1 MSGGFSQELKIIA
14 RAYNQAKSGLDDTAR
29 SVREVGRAASE
40 TTAASTRL
48 NQAFGAAVLQ
58 ANQYRQSASGL
69 YVPLSQVAEA
79 EAKVEQQAKRTGQEV
94 DRSTKT
100 LRDHKDQTQSAGD
113 ALQSF
118 YQTLGALGLLRGFQ
132 VALQGVISTYRQF
145 NAEITQASL
154 IAEDYTGT
162 LQRQALAA
170 TDGIY
175 GPRELAGVYRDL
187 GAAGLTANQVLAAT
201 PPVLDFA
208 TAAMIEQADAA
219 QAVIAATSSFRIP
232 FSQAGRIADAFA
244 EAMNRTT
251 LGGRDLVLA
260 LASVGP
266 VAGLAGQGL
275 GQTLAAVAALRNAG
289 ARAEDAATSVRS
301 AMLHLTA
308 PTEEAAGMMKDL
320 GIEIFDAQGQ
330 MKQWSDI
337 VAEFERALAPYNQQ
351 TRNMILT
358 TILQS
363 DGIRAMAA
371 SMQMGSGQVGQLAAD
386 LESAE
391 GSAGRMADAMG
402 NTLDGAIR
410 RVAGNA
416 QRAGIVIGGDL
427 GPALTSVV
435 GFVDLLVNGFVHLDD
450 ETRRLLERI
459 LGGAGLVIALASVAR
474 VLQVLGPGF
483 STLFGWLQKIGPA
496 ATTAAAATETAAAAG
511 KAASLS
517 LGSMLGILGLV
528 AALAGVA
535 YGAWRTYKAGEEQAT
550 LAGVDHATALRD
562 QAERLRELKD
572 ELTVLASKTTP
583 TADEQARLKQI
594 TGELVKLA
602 PEAATGID
610 LMAGRVRNLGDVLAG
625 TNTAMERMMRQSQ
638 DLASAGAA
646 VAASRLPRLEG
657 EKTDVDAQ
665 LRRLTAAASGGPDA
679 LKRFYYGDPASIAAT
694 LAPYVSEADAA
705 AAAAQQL
712 ASISATEVT
721 KRAESELSELIEKS
735 AALAEEIARLQAIQQ
750 TAAGIV
756 DPHAEALRI
765 MRQMESRPGTSG
777 AGTGGGDQSLPPGG
791 GGPAWL
797 TTWKDQLQAMLAT
810 LDPAGVAVAR
820 LGGELDILGAKQTVY
835 LGLVRDGK
843 GGVEALVGAEKAR
856 IDTITNLT
864 AHQDALHQSSEA
876 ARAMLPRLAAEQKNL
891 DARLAAGAITSH
903 DHAEASETLRK
914 QVEQLTG
921 SLYQNSAAWWRDEQ
935 AILSAKDAAGQ
946 AGRMLEEAQQRIRD
960 AVYQSATGTM
970 RHEVAMKRLSV
981 DQQIK
986 LYRQMLGEMNL
997 TTEQANAIQEQLVSL
1012 FGDKLRQEFDRLADA
1027 YQDALDDVDA
1037 SLERILTKVEA
1048 DLAKKL
1054 GPLKEQL
1061 RGLDDEGRST
1071 DRTRAAEDHG
1081 KKLADLQKQR
1091 RYHELRSGAEHK
1103 KALGEIDQQIAD
1115 ESRRWQQQQDDWSRD
1130 DQRRAIEEKIQA
1142 AEDGAEQERKQAQE
1156 DAKQQRADLKDHYDK
1171 AKGIAEQ
1178 GILDTLAALAATDP
1192 QWFTTGKGMIDAL
1205 IAGLQSGDF
1214 SGVLSQINGIKAA
1227 ADAAAAAAQALVNS
1241 AGQQTFQPPPS
1252 PRGGGGPGGSMRAYA
1267 SGAWEIPST
1276 EVALLH
1282 PGETVL
1288 PAHAA
1293 QAFRDFAP
1301 SIGNLSSFLHE
1312 MRAGLDRLASAIQE
1326 RPVGE
1331 IRVYGAETAILEDDV
1346 DVDMLSRGVA
1356 RNLDRA
1362 RGAKK

>member
-1 MSGGFSQELKIIA
+1 MSGFSQELKIIT
-14 RAYNQAKSGLDDTAR
+14 RAYNQAKAGLDDTAR
-29 SVREVGRAASE
+29 GVGQVGRAADQ
-40 TTAASTRL
+40 TTAASQRL
-48 NQAFGAAVLQ
+48 NQAFAQAVVQ

-145 NAEITQASL
+145 NAEITQAGL

-371 SMQMGSGQVGQLAAD
+371 SMQMGSGQVGQLAVD

-410 RVAGNA
+410 RVTGNA
-416 QRAGIVIGGDL
+416 QRASIVLGGDVR
-427 GPALTSVV
+427 PALTSVV

-450 ETRRLLERI
+450 ETRHVLERI

-483 STLFGWLQKIGPA
+483 STLFGWLGRVGPA
-496 ATTAAAATETAAAAG
+496 LTTVSIAG
-511 KAASLS
+511 KATAIS
-517 LGSMLGILGLV
+517 LGSVLGVLGLV
-528 AALAGVA
+528 AAAAGLA
-535 YGAWRTYKAGEEQAT
+535 YGAWQTYKAGQEQAT

-562 QAERLRELKD
+562 QAGRLRELTD
-572 ELTVLASKTTP
+572 ELSTLASKTSP

-594 TGELVKLA
+594 TGEIVKLA

-610 LMAGRVRNLGDVLAG
+610 LMAGRVTHLGSVLEG
-625 TNTAMERMMRQSQ
+625 TNAAMQRLMQQSH
-638 DLASAGAA
+638 DLAVAGAA
-646 VAASRLPRLEG
+646 VADTKLPRL
-657 EKTDVDAQ
+657 KAQKATTDEQ
-665 LRRLTAAASGGPDA
+665 LRLLVEAKGAGADA
-679 LKRFYYGDPASIAAT
+679 LRDT
-694 LAPYVSEADAA
+694 LGQLSGTPLGLGLGALIHMIKDAA
-705 AAAAQQL
+705 KSDEAV
-712 ASISATEVT
+712 IRE
-721 KRAESELSELIEKS
+721 AEDQITTLIEKS
-735 AALAEEIARLQAIQQ
+735 AGLAEQIAQLQAIKQ
-750 TAAGIV
+750 TASGIV

-765 MRQMESRPGTSG
+765 IRQMELAPGTSDQ
-777 AGTGGGDQSLPPGG
+777 GTGGGGQAPPPGG

-810 LDPAGVAVAR
+810 LDPAGAAVAR
-820 LGGELDILGAKQTVY
+820 LGGELDILSAKQTVY

-876 ARAMLPRLAAEQKNL
+876 ARDMLPRLAAEQKNL

-946 AGRMLEEAQQRIRD
+946 AGRLLEEAQQRVRD
-960 AVYQSATGTM
+960 AAYQSATGTM

-981 DQQIK
+981 DQQIT

-1012 FGDKLRQEFDRLADA
+1012 FGEQLRQEFDRLADA
-1027 YQDALDDVDA
+1027 YQEALDDVDA
-1037 SLERILTKVEA
+1037 SLERTLSKTET
-1048 DLAKKL
+1048 DLADTI
-1054 GPLKEQL
+1054 GPLREQL
-1061 RGLDDEGRST
+1061 RGLDAEGRST
-1071 DRTRAAEDHG
+1071 DRTRGAEDHNR
-1081 KKLADLQKQR
+1081 KLSDLQKQR

-1103 KALGEIDQQIAD
+1103 KALGEIDQAIAD
-1115 ESRRWQQQQDDWSRD
+1115 EERRWQEQQNDWSRD

-1142 AEDGAEQERKQAQE
+1142 AEDGAKEARDQAQAAAKQERE
-1156 DAKQQRADLKDHYDK
+1156 DLKAHYDQ
-1171 AKGIAEQ
+1171 ARGIAEQ
-1178 GILDTLAALAATDP
+1178 GIADTLAALAATDP
-1192 QWFTTGKGMIDAL
+1192 QWLATGKSMIDNL

-1241 AGQQTFQPPPS
+1241 AGQQPSPPPQR
-1252 PRGGGGPGGSMRAYA
+1252 PGGGPGGSMRAYA

-1301 SIGNLSSFLHE
+1301 SVGRLEHLME
-1312 MRAGLDRLASAIQE
+1312 ELLAVTRA
-1326 RPVGE
+1326 RPGGGD
-1331 IRVYGAETAILEDDV
+1331 IRVYGAEHAHLEDPV
-1346 DVDMLSRGVA
+1346 DVEMLA
-1356 RNLDRA
+1356 RAQA
-1362 RGAKK
+1362 RQVERLTAATGG